1 METLSEI
8 STGHLIIA
16 LVIFIIG
23 LFLLYYL
30 VLSLIEIVK
39 GISNGPDNSELS
51 ARARYEQT
59 AELIDQIKNNKN
71 QNNKN
76 YGKANQRN

>member
-23 LFLLYYL
+23 LFLVYYL

-59 AELIDQIKNNKN
+59 AELMDQIKNNKN

-76 YGKANQRN
+76 YG

>member
-23 LFLLYYL
+23 LFLLYHL

-76 YGKANQRN
+76 YGKANRRN

>member
-23 LFLLYYL
+23 LFLVYYL

-59 AELIDQIKNNKN
+59 AELMDQIKNNKN

-76 YGKANQRN
+76 YGKV

>member
-16 LVIFIIG
+16 LVIFIIC
-23 LFLLYYL
+23 LFLVYYL

-76 YGKANQRN
+76 YGKANRRN

>member
-59 AELIDQIKNNKN
+59 AELMDQIKNNKN

-76 YGKANQRN
+76 YGKVI

>member
-23 LFLLYYL
+23 LFLVYYL

-59 AELIDQIKNNKN
+59 AELMDQIKNNKN

>member
-16 LVIFIIG
+16 LVIFIIC
-23 LFLLYYL
+23 LFLVYYL

-59 AELIDQIKNNKN
+59 SELMDQIKNNKN

-76 YGKANQRN
+76 YGKVI